1 MKFVI
6 DMNLSGDWVTY
17 LQGLGHDAVHWSS
30 VGPEDA
36 PDEDIAAWA
45 RAEDRT
51 ILTNDLDFGTLLV
64 STGAS
69 KPSVVQLRTDIT
81 LSAHVGPLV
90 AQAIARMEA
99 GLVAGALVTVETG
112 RLRLRSLA
120 TDSED

>member
-1 MKFVI
+1 MRLVI
-6 DMNLSGDWVTY
+6 DMNLSTDWVIF
-17 LQGLGHDAVHWSS
+17 LQGQGHDAVHWSS
-30 VGPEDA
+30 VGPQDA
-36 PDEDIAAWA
+36 PDEDIVDWA

-81 LSAHVGPLV
+81 LSTHVGPLV
-90 AQAIARMEA
+90 AQAIARMEDE
-99 GLVAGALVTVETG
+99 LVAGALVTVETG

-120 TDSED
+120 DD

>member
-1 MKFVI
+1 VRFVI
-6 DMNLSGDWVTY
+6 DMNLSTDWVVY

-30 VGPEDA
+30 IGPQDTA
-36 PDEDIAAWA
+36 DEEIAAWA

-64 STGAS
+64 STGAA

-90 AQAIARMEA
+90 AQAIDRMEA
-99 GLVAGALVTVETG
+99 GLVAGALVTIETG
-112 RLRLRSLA
+112 RLRIRSLA
-120 TDSED
+120 PDSED

>member
-6 DMNLSGDWVTY
+6 DMNWSTDWVPY
-17 LQGLGHDAVHWSS
+17 LQGLGHDAVHGSS
-30 VGPEDA
+30 VGPRDA
-36 PDEDIAAWA
+36 LDLDIVEWA
-45 RAEDRT
+45 RTEDRT
-51 ILTNDLDFGTLLV
+51 ILTADLDFGTLLV

-90 AQAIARMEA
+90 AQAIARMEDELA
-99 GLVAGALVTVETG
+99 VGALVTVETG

-120 TDSED
+120 TNFED